1 MAPVYDGW
9 RSLSESPN
17 GGCETMAE
25 RNRALEPSTEEELR
39 QVTIGEPAVLNA
51 QITLAEYDPRWPEL
65 FSIESAK
72 IKEAIGAAALLIEH
86 VGSTSVPGLCAKP
99 IIDILLVVPNSADES
114 TYVPQLEAAG
124 YVLRIR
130 EPEWEEHRLFRG
142 TDPALNLHV
151 FSPGSNEIAR
161 MQLMR
166 DWLRAHPEDR
176 DLYASTKRALAA
188 QEWKYVQNYADA
200 KTTVIEEI
208 MARAAGSNS

>member
-1 MAPVYDGW
+1 MVEYVTPQTRLDGQIVLTPYDSAW
-9 RSLSESPN
+9 PTTYARLAS
-17 GGCETMAE
+17 A
-25 RNRALEPSTEEELR
+25 
-39 QVTIGEPAVLNA
+39 IHDVLA
-51 QITLAEYDPRWPEL
+51 DVVV
-65 FSIESAK
+65 
-72 IKEAIGAAALLIEH
+72 EH
-86 VGSTSVPGLCAKP
+86 VGSTSVPGLDAKP

-151 FSPGSNEIAR
+151 FSPGSKEIVR

-166 DWLRAHPEDR
+166 DWMRAHPEDR

-208 MARAAGSNS
+208 MSRAQAVTS

>member
-1 MAPVYDGW
+1 MTD
-9 RSLSESPN
+9 
-17 GGCETMAE
+17 
-25 RNRALEPSTEEELR
+25 RNRALEPTTDDELAEIM
-39 QVTIGEPAVLNA
+39 IGGPTLLNG
-51 QITLAEYDPRWPEL
+51 QITLSDYDPQWPAL
-65 FSIESAK
+65 FEAERVK
-72 IKEAIGAAALLIEH
+72 IISAIGDTALLIEH

-114 TYVPQLEAAG
+114 TYVPQIEAAG
-124 YVLRIR
+124 YALRIR

-151 FSPGSNEIAR
+151 FSPGSKEIMR

-166 DWLRAHPEDR
+166 DWMRAHPEDR
-176 DLYASTKRALAA
+176 DLYASTKRVLAA

-208 MARAAGSNS
+208 MARAQAANA

>member
-1 MAPVYDGW
+1 
-9 RSLSESPN
+9 
-17 GGCETMAE
+17 MAE
-25 RNRALEPSTEEELR
+25 RNRALEPSTDEELR
-39 QVTIGEPAVLNA
+39 QVTIGEPPVLNG
-51 QITLAEYDPRWPEL
+51 QITLAEYDPQWPAQ
-65 FSIESAK
+65 FSIEAEK
-72 IKEAIGAAALLIEH
+72 IKEAIGDTALLIEH

-142 TDPALNLHV
+142 TDPDLNLHV
-151 FSPGSNEIAR
+151 FSPGSKEIVR

-166 DWLRAHPEDR
+166 DWMRAHPEER
-176 DLYASTKRALAA
+176 DLYARTKRALAA

-208 MARAAGSNS
+208 MTRALSAGSNHEKLGICDIL